1 MTKLNESIKDIPI
14 PDRMRRLPISAQGY
28 PIPWFVPFTHDG
40 EPVPQAADP
49 VKRLRAARL
58 GLCWCCG
65 EPLGIWRSFV
75 IGPMCVTNRITSE
88 PPNHKPCAEYAVRVC
103 PFLARP
109 KMRRNPTTPADQK
122 VSPGGIMIER
132 NPGVAAIWTTRKFR
146 AVRDHDGGLLFSLGD
161 PTEVTFYCEGHLA
174 TQAEVLESMESGI
187 PILREVA
194 ERDGSQA
201 VAMLDKQYARA
212 LRLLPS
218 A

>member
-1 MTKLNESIKDIPI
+1 
-14 PDRMRRLPISAQGY
+14 
-28 PIPWFVPFTHDG
+28 
-40 EPVPQAADP
+40 
-49 VKRLRAARL
+49 
-58 GLCWCCG
+58 
-65 EPLGIWRSFV
+65 
-75 IGPMCVTNRITSE
+75 
-88 PPNHKPCAEYAVRVC
+88 
-103 PFLARP
+103 
-109 KMRRNPTTPADQK
+109 
-122 VSPGGIMIER
+122 MIER